1 MARRL
6 LLKSPEST
14 CRQTFTWDQPLM
26 RQRLL
31 KTVVFFFAV
40 AFNPT
45 EPLFGQTLSPQEV
58 ARVEE
63 WYRRT
68 QAQTGDGQWG
78 IAIGTMDGRVLWS
91 ADPYSELIP
100 ASTVK
105 VFTVGFSRAR
115 AGGGARI
122 ATRVIGR
129 GKLDSL
135 TGRWRGGWQLE
146 LGGDPTF
153 ERSGR
158 AGPTLRALA
167 TQLRERGINVLE
179 GPLMLTS
186 RTGPATST
194 YPTVWSTEF
203 AGKLYAPPI
212 GPVALH
218 ENTISLNLRPGRDVG
233 SPPSFIWAY
242 PAGVDRLVRMS
253 ATTVGG
259 SRRRLALLANNE
271 GGWTLAGTIGID
283 SRMVGISAVA
293 HDPVSV
299 LSYAWAAALERAGIR
314 WENRMAPPAAWPA
327 LPSVLAKVESAPF
340 DSVAVEI
347 NRRSLNIGAELVLQW
362 AAASQTSGP
371 ELLTQHVRDVVGPH
385 ARVHLV
391 DGSGLSELDRVSPL
405 TTMLYLARYPQ
416 LRGAERFPMLLPAN
430 GVGTL
435 KRLRYGMGRG
445 VVHAKT
451 GTLER
456 VAALAGYLGRRD
468 GILVLSLMYNGRRI
482 HAARAAQWEI
492 FRLLGAEGIDL
503 GGALET
509 HMGGGG
515 EATDQSN

>member
-1 MARRL
+1 M
-6 LLKSPEST
+6 T
-14 CRQTFTWDQPLM
+14 
-26 RQRLL
+26 QRLL
-31 KTVVFFFAV
+31 ATLVMILAQTTILSADTVA
-40 AFNPT
+40 A
-45 EPLFGQTLSPQEV
+45 QTLSPLELS
-58 ARVEE
+58 RVEE
-63 WYRRT
+63 WFRLTSSR
-68 QAQTGDGQWG
+68 TGDGEWG

-91 ADPYSELIP
+91 ADPHRELIP

-105 VFTVGFSRAR
+105 VFTVGFTRAR

-122 ATRVIGR
+122 ATRIIGR
-129 GKLDSL
+129 GSLDSL

-146 LGGDPTF
+146 LGGDPTL

-167 TQLRERGINVLE
+167 KQLRDRGISVLD

-186 RTGPATST
+186 RTGPASSS
-194 YPTVWSTEF
+194 YPPVWSTDY
-203 AGKLYAPPI
+203 AGQLYAPPV
-212 GPVALH
+212 GPVTLH

-233 SPPSFIWAY
+233 SPPSFVWAY

-259 SRRRLALLANNE
+259 TRRRLALIANNG

-283 SRMVGISAVA
+283 SRVAGISAVA

-299 LSYAWAAALERAGIR
+299 LAYAWGAALERAGIR
-314 WENRMAPPAAWPA
+314 WENRTAPPAAWPG
-327 LPSVLAKVESAPF
+327 LPSVLAKVESPPF

-362 AAASQTSGP
+362 ASASQTAGP
-371 ELLTQHVRDVVGPH
+371 QLLTQHVRDVVGAQ

-416 LRGAERFPMLLPAN
+416 LRGAERFPLLLPAN

-435 KRLRYGMGRG
+435 RRLKYGMARG

-451 GTLER
+451 GTLDR

-468 GILVLSLMYNGRRI
+468 GILVISMMYNGKRI
-482 HAARAAQWEI
+482 HAARAAEWEL
-492 FRLLGAEGIDL
+492 FRLLGAEGVDL
-503 GGALET
+503 SGALDT

-515 EATDQSN
+515 SGQTTEVSD

>member
-1 MARRL
+1 MH
-6 LLKSPEST
+6 
-14 CRQTFTWDQPLM
+14 
-26 RQRLL
+26 QRLL
-31 KTVVFFFAV
+31 ATLVIFALGGAAV
-40 AFNPT
+40 SRSLAA
-45 EPLFGQTLSPQEV
+45 QTLSPAEL
-58 ARVEE
+58 AAVEE
-63 WYRRT
+63 WFRRT
-68 QAQTGDGQWG
+68 SARTSDGQWG
-78 IAIGTMDGRVLWS
+78 VAIGTMEGRVLWS
-91 ADPYSELIP
+91 VDPHRELIP

-105 VFTVGFSRAR
+105 VFTTGFTRAR

-129 GKLDSL
+129 GYLDSL
-135 TGRWRGGWQLE
+135 NGRWRGGWQLE
-146 LGGDPTF
+146 LGGDPTL

-167 TQLRERGINVLE
+167 KQLRDRGISVLE

-186 RTGPATST
+186 RTGPASSA
-194 YPTVWSTEF
+194 YPTVWSTDY
-203 AGKLYAPPI
+203 AGKLYAPPV
-212 GPVALH
+212 GPVTLH
-218 ENTISLNLRPGRDVG
+218 ENTISLKLKPGRDVG
-233 SPPSFIWAY
+233 SPPSFVWAY

-259 SRRRLALLANNE
+259 TRRRLALVANSE

-283 SRMVGISAVA
+283 SRVAGISAVA

-299 LSYAWAAALERAGIR
+299 LAYAWGAALERAGIR
-314 WENRMAPPAAWPA
+314 WENRTAPPATWPA
-327 LPSVLAKVESAPF
+327 LPAVLAKVESPPF

-362 AAASQTSGP
+362 ASASQTNGP
-371 ELLTQHVRDVVGPH
+371 LLLTQHVRDVVGPQ

-416 LRGAERFPMLLPAN
+416 LRGAERFPLLLPAN

-435 KRLRYGMGRG
+435 RRLRHGMGRG

-451 GTLER
+451 GTLDR

-468 GILVLSLMYNGRRI
+468 GILAISLMYNGRRV
-482 HAARAAQWEI
+482 HAARAAEWEL
-492 FRLLGAEGIDL
+492 FRLLGAEGVDL
-503 GGALET
+503 TGALET

-515 EATDQSN
+515 ATTTVAD